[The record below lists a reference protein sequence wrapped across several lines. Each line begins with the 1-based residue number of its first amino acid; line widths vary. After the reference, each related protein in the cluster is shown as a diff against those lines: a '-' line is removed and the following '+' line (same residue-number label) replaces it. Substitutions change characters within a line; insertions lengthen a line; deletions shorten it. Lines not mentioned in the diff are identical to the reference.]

1 MKTEKNWAQNEAA
14 LHSWKDK
21 WLEHAYLWPG
31 KKYRQSH
38 RKHADQ
44 CNPAVSED
52 RELAKGY
59 PLTLTALWNMS
70 GNATS
75 KGLTKQNSTFRE
87 QSSNMWPSQELKP
100 VEHCIHSSR
109 MVSGILGARTG
120 CRFQI
125 FSTENNRDV
134 VTSSLTHL
142 RSKCIIRLLIIGFF
156 NDQTH
161 YMLFSP
167 SIPTLKS
174 KIMGPHHSWQ
184 RSEDV
189 IVT

>member
-1 MKTEKNWAQNEAA
+1 MTTEKNGAQNEAA

-21 WLEHAYLWPG
+21 RREHAYLWPG
-31 KKYRQSH
+31 KKHRQSH
-38 RKHADQ
+38 GKHAGQ
-44 CNPAVSED
+44 CHPAVSED

-59 PLTLTALWNMS
+59 PLTFTALWNMP

-87 QSSNMWPSQELKP
+87 QSSNMCSSQELQP

-120 CRFQI
+120 CRFQT
-125 FSTENNRDV
+125 FSTENIREV

-142 RSKCIIRLLIIGFF
+142 RSECIRLLIIWFF

-167 SIPTLKS
+167 SSPTLKS
-174 KIMGPHHSWQ
+174 KIMGPHQAPFS
-184 RSEDV
+184 
-189 IVT
+189 